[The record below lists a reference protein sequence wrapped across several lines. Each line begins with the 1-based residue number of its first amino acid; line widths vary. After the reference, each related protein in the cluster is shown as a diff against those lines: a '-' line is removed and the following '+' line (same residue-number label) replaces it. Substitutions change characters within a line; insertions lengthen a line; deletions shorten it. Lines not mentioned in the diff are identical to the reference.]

1 MSSSNPHAMRDAV
14 ALGLGITLYYAS
26 PDMIRSRPM
35 RFVVKTLSCAIPAT
49 FQIAS
54 EKAKTGAISDAEPKD
69 AESKD
74 ADADLK
80 DTDQHHVKP
89 HMLAIGGALVAGS
102 LGMSFLTERAIFR
115 RGERR
120 RAEDKRLA
128 HSQFALVAGI
138 SAGVVSY
145 LSDRFD
151 D

>member
-14 ALGLGITLYYAS
+14 ALGLGITIYYAS
-26 PDMIRSRPM
+26 PDFIRSRPM

-49 FQIAS
+49 FQITS
-54 EKAKTGAISDAEPKD
+54 EKAKTSIIS
-69 AESKD
+69 
-74 ADADLK
+74 DADLK
-80 DTDQHHVKP
+80 DSNVDLKDSDQHQVKP

-102 LGMSFLTERAIFR
+102 LGMSILTERAIFR

-120 RAEDKRLA
+120 RAEGKRLA
-128 HSQFALVAGI
+128 HSQLALVGGI
-138 SAGVVSY
+138 SAGIVSY